1 MQSTFDERNWLA
13 WLVKV
18 RILILTFLLAIQLTV
33 AHLTPAP
40 FPVRLFVST
49 ILLWFVLAIFYAL
62 LLAFWQEHRLQA
74 SLQVLTDLVL
84 VSLVVHET
92 GGWDSSLNFLY
103 PLVIIVAGILL
114 PRVWAHLVAALAFIL
129 YGTVLELNYY
139 GVVKSYCT
147 THPELKTLQ
156 AIIFVNLFAYIA
168 IAYLAGL
175 LSTKLRQAR
184 VQLRNA
190 SGALENLQILHEN
203 IIQSISSGLIT
214 TGLDGHIT
222 LVNSAAQKLL
232 ERTSA
237 QLVGKPVNT
246 VFLDPLPNAE
256 SQQAHA
262 EVRFDTTSA
271 FRKTVRIRVATLN
284 VPDRG
289 TLGFVYA
296 MDDLTEIRRLEREV
310 RMQDRLAAVGRLA
323 AAIAHEIRNPLTSIA
338 GSVSMLSGIPEM
350 NQEHRQLL
358 DIVTRE
364 SQRLNSIITDFLAY
378 SRGKQYHFE
387 KADLVP
393 LLEDT
398 LTLMRHRMTAEN
410 TGILIESQLDAR
422 EAWTLADG
430 DRIKQVF
437 WNFGENAVRA
447 MQQGGTLKVTLE
459 RLKEDWQI
467 SFADTGTG
475 MTPQQTGKESSN
487 PSNQTSRVA
496 PAWVWPS
503 STRSCRPTKA
513 KSGRGPNP
521 DRELLLFCGSA
532 DLTRNGKPRVFHR
545 PESLRQ
551 TRRPHN
557 SPPQVQ
563 GGLVANILVC
573 DDERSIC
580 EMLDIALRRDGHRV
594 ETVQSG
600 QAAKNKIDGALYD
613 LIITDIK
620 MPNIDGI
627 EVLRHAHRVSP
638 DTSVILITAV
648 DDYEAAVEAVKA
660 GGASDYIRKSPG
672 LVDEI
677 KLAINRVLEK
687 LVLSK
692 QNFALRRDAASHN
705 SLDNIIGS
713 SRAMEKLKQ
722 TVRTVASTA
731 STVLIPRRKR
741 YW

>member
-18 RILILTFLLAIQLTV
+18 RILILTFLLAIQLAV

-40 FPVRLFVST
+40 LPVRLFVST
-49 ILLWFVLAIFYAL
+49 ILFWFALSIFYAL
-62 LLAFWQEHRLQA
+62 LLSFWREHRLQA

-84 VSLVVHET
+84 VGLVVHET

-156 AIIFVNLFAYIA
+156 AIIFVNLFAYLA

-175 LSTKLRQAR
+175 LTTKLRQAR
-184 VQLRNA
+184 VQLENA

-232 ERTSA
+232 ECTSS
-237 QLVGKPVNT
+237 QLLGKPVDK
-246 VFLDPLPNAE
+246 VFLDALPHAE

-262 EVRFDTTSA
+262 EVRFDTATA
-271 FRKTVRIRVATLN
+271 FRKTVRVRVATLN
-284 VPDRG
+284 VPEQG
-289 TLGFVYA
+289 TLGYVYA
-296 MDDLTEIRRLEREV
+296 LDDLTEIRRLEREV

-364 SQRLNSIITDFLAY
+364 SQRLNGIITDFLAY
-378 SRGKQYHFE
+378 SRGKQYRFE

-410 TGILIESQLDAR
+410 TGIIIDSRFDVR
-422 EAWTLADG
+422 EAWVLADG
-430 DRIKQVF
+430 DKIKQVF

-447 MQQGGTLKVTLE
+447 MRDGGTLRVAIE
-459 RLKEDWQI
+459 RHADDWQV

-475 MTPQQTGKESSN
+475 MTPQQTEKIFEPFQSNFEGGTGLGLAVVYQIVQAHEGKVWARSKPGQGTTFVMRLRRFDAER
-487 PSNQTSRVA
+487 QTDSA
-496 PAWVWPS
+496 PAAAS
-503 STRSCRPTKA
+503 STRPALPASAPA
-513 KSGRGPNP
+513 QLAVAAAEGR
-521 DRELLLFCGSA
+521 
-532 DLTRNGKPRVFHR
+532 
-545 PESLRQ
+545 
-551 TRRPHN
+551 
-557 SPPQVQ
+557 
-563 GGLVANILVC
+563 
-573 DDERSIC
+573 
-580 EMLDIALRRDGHRV
+580 
-594 ETVQSG
+594 
-600 QAAKNKIDGALYD
+600 
-613 LIITDIK
+613 
-620 MPNIDGI
+620 
-627 EVLRHAHRVSP
+627 
-638 DTSVILITAV
+638 
-648 DDYEAAVEAVKA
+648 
-660 GGASDYIRKSPG
+660 
-672 LVDEI
+672 
-677 KLAINRVLEK
+677 
-687 LVLSK
+687 
-692 QNFALRRDAASHN
+692 
-705 SLDNIIGS
+705 
-713 SRAMEKLKQ
+713 SRG
-722 TVRTVASTA
+722 
-731 STVLIPRRKR
+731 
-741 YW
+741 